1 MGTFYGSVEL
11 VEAIFWM
18 TVVGWTFLIGGWR
31 WLEVYFWWVVLRGLF
46 YKWAGIS
53 EGGWRHIL
61 GEWGWVKIFYVYVGV
76 SGGII
81 WVV

>member
-1 MGTFYGSVEL
+1 MVGGIFL
-11 VEAIFWM
+11 V
-18 TVVGWTFLIGGWR
+18 GGAER
-31 WLEVYFWWVVLRGLF
+31 TF

>member
-18 TVVGWTFLIGGWR
+18 NVVGWTFLIGGWR